1 MNSLPITEPFPGESG
16 IPQDT
21 ARKKGGKGKIKA
33 FSHIVLFYVCLI
45 LSQQ

>member
-21 ARKKGGKGKIKA
+21 ARKKGSKRKGKIKA

-45 LSQQ
+45 LS